1 MRERKRRFY
10 SYVAIM
16 ELGAD
21 SIGVRFPDLPG
32 AFSLGETIDRAQEN
46 AKECLIDHIHLL
58 LQDGDP
64 LPNATDESGIEYDPA
79 TERLCR
85 IDVDMAELYPEE
97 YGITATKMGGAR
109 QGAGR
114 PRLPDAE
121 RSSRAVV
128 VRLTEAE
135 YAALDEIAR
144 NVGTS
149 KSAIIKGWI
158 RNTMSDETG
167 NK

>member
-1 MRERKRRFY
+1 
-10 SYVAIM
+10 
-16 ELGAD
+16 
-21 SIGVRFPDLPG
+21 
-32 AFSLGETIDRAQEN
+32 
-46 AKECLIDHIHLL
+46 
-58 LQDGDP
+58 
-64 LPNATDESGIEYDPA
+64 
-79 TERLCR
+79 
-85 IDVDMAELYPEE
+85 
-97 YGITATKMGGAR
+97 MGGAR